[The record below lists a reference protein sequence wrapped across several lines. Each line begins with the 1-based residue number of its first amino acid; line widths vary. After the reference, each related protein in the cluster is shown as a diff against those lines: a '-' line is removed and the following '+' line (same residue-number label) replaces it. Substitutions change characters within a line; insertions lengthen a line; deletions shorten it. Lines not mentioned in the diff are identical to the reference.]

1 MYSLFTTFT
10 SNFLHDFSLKLPL
23 NRELKTLTFKI
34 ISENCVLFAVFFFL
48 FVFLVLRLCFCR
60 HLLFFPCNSCIGLFL
75 VSVWH
80 AASKIGGHVCACVY
94 IKIIIKKREHQGTWS
109 SCRGSKMGGNDKN
122 IVFMYA
128 FLNKIELKTLSM

>member
-34 ISENCVLFAVFFFL
+34 ISENCVLIAVFFSVCVLSSL
-48 FVFLVLRLCFCR
+48 FVFLQTLA
-60 HLLFFPCNSCIGLFL
+60 FFSCNSCIGLFL

-80 AASKIGGHVCACVY
+80 TAAKIGGHVCACVY
-94 IKIIIKKREHQGTWS
+94 TKIIIKKREHQGTWS

-128 FLNKIELKTLSM
+128 FLNKIKLKTLPT

>member
-23 NRELKTLTFKI
+23 NREWKTLTFKI
-34 ISENCVLFAVFFFL
+34 ISENCVLIAVFFFSVCVLSSL
-48 FVFLVLRLCFCR
+48 FVFLQTLAFLPVTPALAYSSCQSGI
-60 HLLFFPCNSCIGLFL
+60 LLPR
-75 VSVWH
+75 SVDMC
-80 AASKIGGHVCACVY
+80 VPCVY
-94 IKIIIKKREHQGTWS
+94 TKIIIKKKENQGTWS

-128 FLNKIELKTLSM
+128 FLNKIKLKTLPM